1 MSKRSAPAI
10 LTLILLFSLVLT
22 SVAQS
27 TPDWPDWVFTGHWP
41 PGEYTVWTAP
51 SLFYSDQQY
60 TITVPEGYTEEN
72 PFGDFYTVSC
82 MDAACTSLMIFYLV
96 YGHGGAGEMPLNYTF
111 VIRWEDWGSL
121 PNTGTATP
129 PPGTTTPTT
138 TTPVPPTATPTP
150 EPLDCPDP
158 VIEQRLP
165 PLVERIGIEPPNPVV
180 VGQGGQGLVVRF
192 RVTSFP
198 VVRHWWEAKSEEET
212 VCVHVETGFVDDGR
226 YGVSPCA
233 AGWPGWETR
242 TVRREWCEEHI
253 EIIPDPI
260 RASGFMVHARLREQ
274 SKQWIRGELR
284 TRYPGAD
291 IQHPDWDVPGVTTV
305 NGCLGDGRCVLEKTA
320 RVLFED
326 PGYYD
331 MWVDGFTVGTAYTP
345 PRAYRY
351 SWPQPQPVYLMD
363 TTIIR

>member
-1 MSKRSAPAI
+1 MIRRI
-10 LTLILLFSLVLT
+10 LPLMILVLLL
-22 SVAQS
+22 VVFPVMAQS
-27 TPDWPDWVFTGHWP
+27 TPNWPDWVFTGDWP
-41 PGEYTVWTAP
+41 PGTYPVEWVSAGRSYP
-51 SLFYSDQQY
+51 GE
-60 TITVPEGYTEEN
+60 ITVQPDGTWVIGNYDSPVPSPYTAECGNADCSELHIAFLA
-72 PFGDFYTVSC
+72 PGQVPGSPSE
-82 MDAACTSLMIFYLV
+82 SLVWIR
-96 YGHGGAGEMPLNYTF
+96 
-111 VIRWEDWGSL
+111 IRWDEWTPIL
-121 PNTGTATP
+121 PTTNTP

-198 VVRHWWEAKSEEET
+198 VIRHWWEAKSEET
-212 VCVHVETGFVDDGR
+212 TACVHVETGFVDDGR

-305 NGCLGDGRCVLEKTA
+305 NGCL
-320 RVLFED
+320 
-326 PGYYD
+326 
-331 MWVDGFTVGTAYTP
+331 
-345 PRAYRY
+345 
-351 SWPQPQPVYLMD
+351 S
-363 TTIIR
+363 